1 MCVIEPSRGPT
12 TFMHSVETL
21 PNTHT
26 HTHLPYTRPSGKTHI
41 SNSSTRST
49 MYVLAANKVSQMSG
63 GYAKA
68 ESCYLAALSSLAG
81 KSAEL
86 AMLGIVVK
94 TVLIVT

>member
-1 MCVIEPSRGPT
+1 
-12 TFMHSVETL
+12 
-21 PNTHT
+21 
-26 HTHLPYTRPSGKTHI
+26 
-41 SNSSTRST
+41 